1 MFVCGFTERELR
13 QNATRYIP
21 ESDKWERM
29 ATPTIVPADSPACCK
44 IPGTNLLLVHG
55 GWDRRHY
62 LGTMFVYNPGA
73 PSLVNPLE
81 IASKCAMVVLS
92 LTRGKQIAITTLQ

>member
-81 IASKCAMVVLS
+81 MRVSARWWYSCSPEAY
-92 LTRGKQIAITTLQ
+92 R